1 MSAINTMIK
10 QRREELGLSLEDV
23 GNAIGVR
30 RGTVQKWETGY
41 IKNIGYENLN
51 ALSKALNIPISV
63 LFSEKELSASSIEVA
78 EAYAKA
84 DPVIQMAVRRVLG
97 LSTDGLEESRDTM
110 RNKLKQSLD

>member
-30 RGTVQKWETGY
+30 KGTVQKWETGY

-78 EAYAKA
+78 EAYTKA

-97 LSTDGLEESRDTM
+97 LSTDGISESNSNLRDKLESST
-110 RNKLKQSLD
+110 